1 MIEIEDKKQCCGCRA
16 CVQIC
21 PQQCITMKKDSEG
34 FYYPQVDVITC
45 IKCGLCDQVCPL
57 LSPGDKKL
65 PTKVYAARCSNDVIR
80 NDSSSGGVFYTLAA
94 QVIHQGGVVFGAI
107 FDAYWNVYMGYAE
120 SIDGITQM
128 MGSKYVQADVNDSY
142 KQAKVFLQQ
151 GRFVLYSGSP
161 CQIAGLKKF
170 LRKDYEHLITLD
182 FLCHGVPSPGVW
194 QRYLQEIVSNA
205 AFNSDLEKNSVL
217 SFSLNS
223 MSLIKDIEFR
233 NKSLHGW
240 KNFSFVVRLN
250 STIKSDQNSV
260 LLSDIHYKNPYIRGF
275 LNDLYLR
282 PSCYNCMCKNGR
294 NESDITIGD
303 YWGVDEYVHG
313 FDDDKGSSVV
323 LVYTSKGYK
332 MLQTIDL
339 IKRSSKLEY
348 VQRWN
353 AGFWEQTKPHSNRKQ
368 FFELIA
374 HGTTIGEAIDLCLKQ
389 SICQKLKIKFKE
401 SVKRLMKCFTSY
413 GVKC

>member
-1 MIEIEDKKQCCGCRA
+1 M
-16 CVQIC
+16 
-21 PQQCITMKKDSEG
+21 S
-34 FYYPQVDVITC
+34 F
-45 IKCGLCDQVCPL
+45 IKG
-57 LSPGDKKL
+57 
-65 PTKVYAARCSNDVIR
+65 
-80 NDSSSGGVFYTLAA
+80 
-94 QVIHQGGVVFGAI
+94 
-107 FDAYWNVYMGYAE
+107 
-120 SIDGITQM
+120 
-128 MGSKYVQADVNDSY
+128 
-142 KQAKVFLQQ
+142 
-151 GRFVLYSGSP
+151 
-161 CQIAGLKKF
+161 
-170 LRKDYEHLITLD
+170 
-182 FLCHGVPSPGVW
+182 
-194 QRYLQEIVSNA
+194 
-205 AFNSDLEKNSVL
+205 
-217 SFSLNS
+217 
-223 MSLIKDIEFR
+223 IEFR

-294 NESDITIGD
+294 NGSDITIGD

-389 SICQKLKIKFKE
+389 STYQKLKIKFKE

-413 GVKC
+413 E